1 MDKKTLIKELEEIL
15 PTDREIPINKL
26 KNIIKKLF
34 EKKKD
39 NSVQDRLFIQFRVKE
54 LQRKGYKLDP
64 LIRAMKDLEIHK
76 ST

>member
-1 MDKKTLIKELEEIL
+1 MDKKTLIKELEGLLPNNKEIS
-15 PTDREIPINKL
+15 IKKL
-26 KNIIKKLF
+26 KSIVKQLF

-39 NSVQDRLFIQFRVKE
+39 TSVQDRLFIQFRIKE
-54 LQRKGYKLDP
+54 LKRKGYKLDP